1 MKAKFKLEVSE
12 YADYNFL
19 LFGINCSEEEVRFCW
34 LLNNALNVDFR
45 RKSDV
50 ELLHAKSG
58 TENAFP
64 LFEYISKPF
73 ELEPENGIDDV
84 ERADIAE
91 ELDVIFQLVGNRN
104 ELGFLIPEHPRVDY
118 FLIIRG
124 ELEDQVDADEV
135 LKTLREIP
143 KVHLAFAIEPE
154 SLKSKDNL
162 IF

>member
-34 LLNNALNVDFR
+34 LLNKALNTDFR
-45 RKSDV
+45 RKNDI
-50 ELLHAKSG
+50 ELRHIKSG
-58 TENAFP
+58 TTNTFP

-73 ELEPENGIDDV
+73 ELEPENYNEDSDKADV
-84 ERADIAE
+84 AE
-91 ELDVIFQLVGNRN
+91 ELDVIFHLVGNRN
-104 ELGFLIPEHPRVDY
+104 EHGYLIPEQPRVDY
-118 FLIIRG
+118 FLIVRG

-135 LKTLREIP
+135 LKAIRQIP
-143 KVHLAFAIEPE
+143 KVHLAFGIEPE
-154 SLKSKDNL
+154 SLKSKENL